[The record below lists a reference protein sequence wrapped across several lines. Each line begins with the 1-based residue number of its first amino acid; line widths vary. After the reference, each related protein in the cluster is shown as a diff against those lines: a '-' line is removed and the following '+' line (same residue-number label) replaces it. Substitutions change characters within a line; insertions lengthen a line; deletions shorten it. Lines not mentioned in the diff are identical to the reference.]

1 MAIDYGTDISCTTDM
16 DPSLRLVSG
25 SELMREV
32 IVRRLTCRKGS
43 LLSDPLYG
51 IDIRDFLNSRIDS
64 KALTRIQSIV
74 TGELQNDERI
84 LSVTSEASFN
94 TTSKTLTLQMQG
106 TGASGPF
113 DLTITAG
120 AGALSVS
127 SVF

>member
-1 MAIDYGTDISCTTDM
+1 MAIDYGTDVSCTTDI

-64 KALTRIQSIV
+64 KALTRIQSLV

-94 TTSKTLTLQMQG
+94 TASKTLTLQMQG

>member
-1 MAIDYGTDISCTTDM
+1 MAVNYGTDISCTTDI
-16 DPSLRLVSG
+16 DPSFRLVSG

-74 TGELQNDERI
+74 TGELLNDERV
-84 LSVTSEASFN
+84 LSVVSEASFN
-94 TTSKTLTLQMQG
+94 SVSKTLTLQMQG
-106 TGASGPF
+106 SGANGPF
-113 DLTITAG
+113 NLTITAG

>member
-1 MAIDYGTDISCTTDM
+1 MADYGIDVSCTLDI

-25 SELMREV
+25 NELMREV

-84 LSVTSEASFN
+84 LSVTSVASFN
-94 TTSKTLTLQMQG
+94 TTTKTLTLQMQG
-106 TGASGPF
+106 QGASGPF
-113 DLTITAG
+113 NLTITAG

>member
-1 MAIDYGTDISCTTDM
+1 MPDYGLDISCITDI

-25 SELMREV
+25 NELMREV

-64 KALTRIQSIV
+64 KALTRIQSLV

-84 LSVTSEASFN
+84 LSVTSVASFN
-94 TTSKTLTLQMQG
+94 TTSKALTIQMQG
-106 TGASGPF
+106 KGASGPF
-113 DLTITAG
+113 NLTITAG

>member
-1 MAIDYGTDISCTTDM
+1 MAIDYGTDISCTTDI
-16 DPSLRLVSG
+16 DPSFRLVSG
-25 SELMREV
+25 TELMREV

-94 TTSKTLTLQMQG
+94 ATTKTLTLQMQG
-106 TGASGPF
+106 AGSSGPF
-113 DLTITAG
+113 NLTITAG